1 MLRYGSIY
9 DYSQKM
15 KSYVAMKDNMKDFFD
30 TGMRYNNSVSF
41 SNATDATTYYVSLS
55 QIHDDGIIPTNA
67 DSYTKYTFTANGSQ
81 KVKDVTIS
89 TALNYAYQKNSFVT
103 TGQGGSSMYN
113 AIMQTPRDISIA
125 ELKDLSDPFNTPG
138 YYYTPYGITN
148 PYWVLNNYEH
158 KQESERFYGKL
169 QLDYDFLKY
178 FKATYRFGLDTETRH
193 RNQGEPNLESMFKD
207 TYNADASTIAG
218 ATGQVTQQTTRQREI
233 NQDFFVTFDMPVSD
247 FNINAVA
254 GFNGNERSYSY
265 LYGHVENLT
274 IPTFFDLSNS
284 SERPEVLQYTQK
296 RRLYGIYG
304 QAELAWKNMAYLTLT
319 ARNDWSSTLPKENRS
334 FFYPGVTA
342 SFLFSELLKDD
353 LKKIINFG
361 KVRAAWG
368 KTGNDANVY
377 MTQSVYAQAAS
388 SSSGWASSAFPFQKT
403 GTNAYTAGN
412 TLGSLNLSPEMTT
425 EFELGLNLGF
435 LQNRIVVDFS
445 YYDRKSDKQIFSLN
459 MDPASGY
466 TAMNTNLGKIG
477 NKGIE
482 ALITLVPVRTK
493 DFEWAITWNYTK
505 NKNKVISLP
514 EELGGEV
521 NIYGFSGGT
530 GLYAIEGEEMGIFKC
545 YRTKTDGEGH
555 IVVNSKGIPLQT
567 DDIEKVGS
575 MNYKYQMGIGN
586 TFRYKGVS
594 LGIDFDIRK
603 GGLLFSRTADI
614 SYFTGNAIQTAYND
628 RNPFI
633 VPNSVVSDGNGG
645 YVENTTPL
653 DPTQIYNFW
662 NNGGFLSDESFLVDK
677 SYVKLRSVV
686 LSWELPK
693 KWLSGTPLQ
702 GVKVSFFGNNL
713 FLWTPSSNTF
723 IDPELTSFGNDL
735 EGNFGEYS
743 ANPSSRKFGF
753 NVNVKF

>member
-1 MLRYGSIY
+1 
-9 DYSQKM
+9 
-15 KSYVAMKDNMKDFFD
+15 
-30 TGMRYNNSVSF
+30 
-41 SNATDATTYYVSLS
+41 
-55 QIHDDGIIPTNA
+55 
-67 DSYTKYTFTANGSQ
+67 
-81 KVKDVTIS
+81 
-89 TALNYAYQKNSFVT
+89 
-103 TGQGGSSMYN
+103 
-113 AIMQTPRDISIA
+113 
-125 ELKDLSDPFNTPG
+125 
-138 YYYTPYGITN
+138 
-148 PYWVLNNYEH
+148 
-158 KQESERFYGKL
+158 
-169 QLDYDFLKY
+169 
-178 FKATYRFGLDTETRH
+178 
-193 RNQGEPNLESMFKD
+193 MFKD

-218 ATGQVTQQTTRQREI
+218 ATGAVTQQTTRQREI

-254 GFNGNERSYSY
+254 GFNGNERSSSY

-284 SERPEVLQYTQK
+284 SERPEVAQYSQK

-342 SFLFSELLKDD
+342 SFLFSELFKDD

-368 KTGNDANVY
+368 KTGNDASVY
-377 MTQSVYAQAAS
+377 MTQSVYAQASS
-388 SSSGWASSAFPFQKT
+388 SSSGWASSAFPFSKT
-403 GTNAYTAGN
+403 GTNAYPAGN

-425 EFELGLNLGF
+425 EFELGLNMGF

-445 YYDRKSDKQIFSLN
+445 YYDRKSDKQIFSLA

-466 TAMNTNLGKIG
+466 TSMNTNLGKIG

-555 IVVNSKGIPLQT
+555 IVVNNKGIPLQT

-614 SYFTGNAIQTAYND
+614 SYFTGNAMQTAYND

-633 VPNSVVSDGNGG
+633 IPNSVQSDGNGG

-735 EGNFGEYS
+735 SGNFGEYS